1 MLYSKCKQPYPK
13 GKEVIRIR
21 NLKSRT
27 WAEID
32 LDSIEYNYRALTEI
46 YKEKAKICCVV
57 KANAYG
63 HGAAKVSRLLESLG
77 ADFFAVA
84 DIYEALQLRE
94 AGISKPILILGY
106 TPPENAELLAKNK
119 LSQCVF
125 SYEYA
130 KSLADVATL
139 HDVRI
144 SVHFKLDTGMGRIG
158 FVFRHS
164 KDESLS
170 ELLKACALEPFIH
183 EGIFTH
189 FPSSE
194 CSGSGERF
202 TKQQYDRFCE
212 VVELLARS
220 GYTFDIRHCS
230 NSAAAIY
237 DPQYALDMVRV
248 GLALFG
254 ALPSSERA
262 SEFVPKETMTLKTVI
277 SNIKTVNVGDSIG
290 YGCEYIA
297 KKDMKVATVSIG
309 YADGFLRTS
318 FPNGIKLTVNGKEC
332 SVVGRVCMDQAMIDV
347 TDLEDIRVGDEAIV
361 FGSGGANSLFDYATK
376 SGTIPHEVLC
386 LVGARV
392 PRVYIQ
398 R

>member
-1 MLYSKCKQPYPK
+1 MSK
-13 GKEVIRIR
+13 IR

-32 LDSIEYNYRALTEI
+32 LDCIEYNYKAQAEF

-63 HGAAKVSRLLESLG
+63 HGAVEVSRLLESLG

-94 AGISKPILILGY
+94 AGIISPILILGY
-106 TPPENAELLAKNK
+106 TSPESADLLSKNQ

-130 KSLADVATL
+130 KELANVATL
-139 HDVRI
+139 KGVRI
-144 SVHFKLDTGMGRIG
+144 PVHFKIDTGMGRLG

-164 KDESLS
+164 NDESLS
-170 ELLKACALEPFIH
+170 ELLETCAFDCFIH

-189 FPSSE
+189 FPASD
-194 CSGSGERF
+194 CGGDGEII

-212 VVELLARS
+212 VIDLLGQH

-230 NSAAAIY
+230 NSAAALY
-237 DPQYALDMVRV
+237 DPQYALDMVRI

-254 ALPSSERA
+254 ALPSADRA
-262 SEFVPKETMTLKTVI
+262 SEFVPEETMTLKTVI
-277 SNIKTVNVGDSIG
+277 SNIKTVKAGDSIG

-318 FPNGIKLTVNGKEC
+318 YPNGIKLTVNGKEC
-332 SVVGRVCMDQAMIDV
+332 SVVGRVCMDQSMIDV
-347 TDLEDIRVGDEAIV
+347 SDVDNVGMGDEVIV
-361 FGSGGANSLFDYATK
+361 FGSGGCNSLFDFAAK
-376 SGTIPHEVLC
+376 SGTIPHETLC

-392 PRVYIQ
+392 PRVYI
-398 R
+398 RSKR